1 MYDVFADVH
10 GEFVDSLGSAG
21 GLSGVSVDSV
31 EDLWTLCGVLVES
44 AECS

>member
-10 GEFVDSLGSAG
+10 GEFADSSGSVG

-44 AECS
+44 ADFL